1 MDDPDTKRKDYVL
14 TKLEY
19 LMERIYDIADESGL
33 DPMFVVWL
41 MTERI
46 VVSAVDRYNYDPQ
59 QVLFTIKMALERDEM
74 QDIEPRVM
82 H

>member
-74 QDIEPRVM
+74 QDIEPKVM